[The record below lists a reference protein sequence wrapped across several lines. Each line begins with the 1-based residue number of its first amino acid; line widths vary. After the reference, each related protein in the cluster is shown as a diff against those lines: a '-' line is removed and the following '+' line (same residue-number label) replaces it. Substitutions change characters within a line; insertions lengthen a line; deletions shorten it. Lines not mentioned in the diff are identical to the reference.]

1 MTVKPDQPDTTA
13 PSHEE
18 RVDPQIVFDGAKAVG
33 ELTGGVGGLLLGAA
47 KAKEAFGGD
56 TPSTP
61 PTPTPAESESE

>member
-1 MTVKPDQPDTTA
+1 MTEEPDQPDTTA
-13 PSHEE
+13 PSREE
-18 RVDPQIVFDGAKAVG
+18 RIDLQTVFDGAKAVG

-61 PTPTPAESESE
+61 PTPTPPESGSE